1 MTKSDVE
8 KLLGRPLTPIEDAN
22 FALYLQIA
30 QQSIQNFLCFDPIAD
45 DLDDGEVRAFKAR
58 EGYSTVF
65 VGIFEDLERVKVNGH
80 EVENYTP
87 QLWDNLNTGV
97 YNSIVF
103 DRPLRGCD
111 VVEITADWGF
121 SKIPADLQLV
131 IARAFALIT
140 KQNKFDPTIKH
151 KRVEDFDITI
161 DNTVD
166 LDDAFYQ
173 QNEATLTA
181 YSLCG
186 VGNIQHGS
194 VCRW

>member
-1 MTKSDVE
+1 MTKEQISE
-8 KLLGRPLTPIEDAN
+8 LLGRPLTSVEDIN
-22 FALYLQIA
+22 FNLYLSIA
-30 QQSIQNFLCFDPIAD
+30 KKSVQNFLCFDLCDPED
-45 DLDDGEVRAFKAR
+45 TQVFEAR

-65 VGIFEDLERVKVNGH
+65 VPPFTELDEVKLNGVVTEDYSVRQWNKR
-80 EVENYTP
+80 
-87 QLWDNLNTGV
+87 TGSW
-97 YNSIVF
+97 YNSLVF
-103 DRPLRGCD
+103 KHRLSDED
-111 VVEITADWGF
+111 EVEITGAWGF
-121 SKIPADLQLV
+121 QTIPNDLQLV

-161 DNTVD
+161 DNAVD